1 MLDSAIYQWYMSKPM
16 TGDELRRLRR
26 DRLRLSQVKLAERLG
41 TTVTTV
47 ARWERDE
54 RGISEIV
61 ARFVALLVDVEGR
74 PARRKRR

>member
-1 MLDSAIYQWYMSKPM
+1 MMRSCTNGISWTV

-26 DRLRLSQVKLAERLG
+26 KRLGLSQARFAKRLG

-47 ARWERDE
+47 ARWERGE
-54 RGISEIV
+54 RGISGIV

-74 PARRKRR
+74 PPKPKRG